1 MGWAMREG
9 NMLHCQPEKCHH
21 TWLPGQHRHS
31 TTDLG
36 CASQEEQ
43 RGQILEAKR
52 WSSDAKDLSSLLH

>member
-1 MGWAMREG
+1 
-9 NMLHCQPEKCHH
+9 MLHSWPEKCHH
-21 TWLPGQHRHS
+21 MWLPAQHRHS

-43 RGQILEAKR
+43 QGQILEAER